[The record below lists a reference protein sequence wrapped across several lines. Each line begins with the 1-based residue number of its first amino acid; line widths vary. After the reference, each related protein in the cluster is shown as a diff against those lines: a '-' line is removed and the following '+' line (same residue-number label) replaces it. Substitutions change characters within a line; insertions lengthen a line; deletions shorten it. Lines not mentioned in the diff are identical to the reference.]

1 MTNILSFD
9 SLYIVQ
15 PLRRLYLA
23 VIRVL
28 SNSQSSDQVRIILYR
43 LDQDNILLRDARS
56 LSGLTIG
63 INQNKID
70 ALSLEFYRYLEA
82 SPELRR
88 ITIKKMI
95 IISINL

>member
-23 VIRVL
+23 VVRVL
-28 SNSQSSDQVRIILYR
+28 SNFQSSDQVRIILYR
-43 LDQDNILLRDARS
+43 LDQDNILLTDARS

-70 ALSLEFYRYLEA
+70 ALSFEFYRYLET
-82 SPELRR
+82 RR
-88 ITIKKMI
+88 V
-95 IISINL
+95 LQHVY